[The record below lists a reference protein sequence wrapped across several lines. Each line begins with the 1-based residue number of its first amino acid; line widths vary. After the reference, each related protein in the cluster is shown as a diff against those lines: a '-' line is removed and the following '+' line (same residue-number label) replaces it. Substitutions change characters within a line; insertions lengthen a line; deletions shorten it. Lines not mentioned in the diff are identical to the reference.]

1 MPKNWK
7 INRKQ
12 KYLQTCVN
20 NRNNVCK
27 IINNVQKYLKQ
38 TTSSMP
44 KIITEQTCKERCEQ
58 TPKMYAAIQLK
69 SEITLSGKQSMKLR
83 KMQLHKTKMLK
94 TDEKNGKRK
103 N

>member
-1 MPKNWK
+1 MPKNWR

-12 KYLQTCVN
+12 KYLQTYFK

-69 SEITLSGKQSMKLR
+69 SELTFPGKYSMKLS
-83 KMQLHKTKMLK
+83 
-94 TDEKNGKRK
+94 KNAVA
-103 N
+103 

>member
-1 MPKNWK
+1 
-7 INRKQ
+7 
-12 KYLQTCVN
+12 
-20 NRNNVCK
+20 
-27 IINNVQKYLKQ
+27 
-38 TTSSMP
+38 MP

-69 SEITLSGKQSMKLR
+69 PEITLSGKQSMKLR

>member
-1 MPKNWK
+1 MPKKPWK

-12 KYLQTCVN
+12 KYLQTRVK

-44 KIITEQTCKERCEQ
+44 KINTEQTCKERCEQ
-58 TPKMYAAIQLK
+58 TRKMYAAIQLK
-69 SEITLSGKQSMKLR
+69 SEITLFGKKSMKLS
-83 KMQLHKTKMLK
+83 
-94 TDEKNGKRK
+94 KNAVA
-103 N
+103 

>member
-1 MPKNWK
+1 
-7 INRKQ
+7 
-12 KYLQTCVN
+12 
-20 NRNNVCK
+20 
-27 IINNVQKYLKQ
+27 
-38 TTSSMP
+38 MP
-44 KIITEQTCKERCEQ
+44 KIITGQTCKERCEQ

>member
-1 MPKNWK
+1 
-7 INRKQ
+7 
-12 KYLQTCVN
+12 
-20 NRNNVCK
+20 
-27 IINNVQKYLKQ
+27 
-38 TTSSMP
+38 MP
-44 KIITEQTCKERCEQ
+44 KIITEQTCIERCEQ
-58 TPKMYAAIQLK
+58 TPKMYAAIQLE